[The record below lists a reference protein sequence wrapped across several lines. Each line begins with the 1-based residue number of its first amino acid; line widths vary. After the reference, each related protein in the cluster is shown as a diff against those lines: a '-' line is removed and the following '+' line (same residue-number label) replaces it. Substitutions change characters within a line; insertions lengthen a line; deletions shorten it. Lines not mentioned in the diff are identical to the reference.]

1 MSVNQTERAYRAWP
15 VLVDRASKK
24 KTITYGELAKAL
36 GIHHRAVRY
45 VLGVIQQ
52 YCLDER
58 LPPLTILIVNR
69 SEGTPGEGFIAW
81 DVDDLE
87 TGLAKVYG
95 WNWTEME
102 NPFGYA
108 SDGSSQED
116 LVDRL
121 VQHPQE
127 ASEIFARVKVR
138 GTAQVIFRKV
148 LLRVYEGSCAF
159 CGLTFE
165 DALEASH
172 IISWAKS
179 SAQQRLDPTNGI
191 LLCSIHHKLFDA
203 GLITLNKS
211 GKIEYYDPNGKDGSY
226 SKADKEMTLKLHG
239 KSAFSPK
246 QAMHRPS
253 LAAIEEHRKNHR
265 WDIVLD

>member
-1 MSVNQTERAYRAWP
+1 MRVNQVERAFRAWP

-24 KTITYGELAKAL
+24 TTITYGELAKKL

-52 YCLDER
+52 YCLDEH
-58 LPPLTILIVNR
+58 LPPLTILIVNQL
-69 SEGTPGEGFIAW
+69 EGVPGEGFIAW
-81 DVDDLE
+81 DADDLE
-87 TGLAKVYG
+87 TGLVKVYG
-95 WNWTEME
+95 WNWKAME
-102 NPFGYA
+102 NPFDYA
-108 SDGSSQED
+108 SDGSSQDD

-121 VQHPQE
+121 VKHPQE

-138 GTAQVIFRKV
+138 GTAQVIFRKA

-172 IISWAKS
+172 IVSWAKA

-203 GLITLNKS
+203 GLITLTKS
-211 GKIEYYDPNGKDGSY
+211 GKIEYYDPSGKDGTY
-226 SKADKEMTLKLHG
+226 SVADKEMTMKLHG
-239 KSAFSPK
+239 KPAFSPK
-246 QAMHRPS
+246 LSIHRPS
-253 LAAIEEHRKNHR
+253 LTAIEGHHQQHN
-265 WDIVLD
+265 WGNLP

>member
-1 MSVNQTERAYRAWP
+1 MSVNQVERAYRAWP

-24 KTITYGELAKAL
+24 TTITYGELAKIL

-45 VLGVIQQ
+45 VLGVIQKH
-52 YCLDER
+52 CLDEH
-58 LPPLTILIVNR
+58 LPPLTILIVNQ
-69 SEGTPGEGFIAW
+69 SEGMPGEGFIAW

-95 WNWTEME
+95 WNWTAIE

-108 SDGSSQED
+108 SDGSSQDD
-116 LVDRL
+116 LVDKL
-121 VQHPQE
+121 VLHPQK

-138 GTAQVIFRKV
+138 GTAQVIFRKA
-148 LLRVYEGSCAF
+148 LIRVYEGRCAF

-172 IISWAKS
+172 IISWAKA

-203 GLITLNKS
+203 GLMTVNKS
-211 GKIEYYDPNGKDGSY
+211 GKIEYYDPDGKDGPY
-226 SKADKEMTLKLHG
+226 SKTDKEMTLMLHG

-246 QAMHRPS
+246 LAIHRPS
-253 LAAIEEHRKNHR
+253 LVSIEEHRNYPR
-265 WDIVLD
+265 LSIR